1 VACEIRPAQVD
12 DAADISRV
20 IVDALRETNA
30 KDYTAEIIARV
41 ELSFNPVAVGRLIG
55 QRQVFVAE
63 IDGHIVGTA
72 SLDGEALRTMFVA
85 PRAQG
90 RGIGRLLVQRIEM
103 VARERGLAVLI
114 VPATV
119 TAEAFYARLGFTA
132 VRDTY
137 YGDERTIVMERVL
150 LPPAS

>member
-1 VACEIRPAQVD
+1 
-12 DAADISRV
+12 
-20 IVDALRETNA
+20 
-30 KDYTAEIIARV
+30 
-41 ELSFNPVAVGRLIG
+41 
-55 QRQVFVAE
+55 
-63 IDGHIVGTA
+63 
-72 SLDGEALRTMFVA
+72 MFVA